1 MFLVVKMDFGSVEKY
16 WGLKQKHKKQPFS
29 DASASH
35 LSLVLW
41 HVWFQAGAWISH
53 TTTLTP
59 PSYEVG
65 GIAKRIKTARLRR
78 KTKPGRDTSRP
89 PIILILYWISI
100 IWHGREISRPYHTKS
115 FLGDL
120 MRLLSKKSFYHQGF
134 FAVNGERFLSLG
146 QCGMPSWEGGGG
158 IVWLAAWKLVF
169 NDAKRTVAPPNAK
182 HSTLLQDCFLCFCFL
197 FHWRFGNKA

>member
-41 HVWFQAGAWISH
+41 HVWFQAVAWISH
-53 TTTLTP
+53 TTSPTS

-89 PIILILYWISI
+89 PIIVIPCWISVI
-100 IWHGREISRPYHTKS
+100 CRGREVSRPYHAKS
-115 FLGDL
+115 FWKIWYN
-120 MRLLSKKSFYHQGF
+120 LLPWNHVIIRGF
-134 FAVNGERFLSLG
+134 SPWNGERFLSLG
-146 QCGMPSWEGGGG
+146 QSGMPS
-158 IVWLAAWKLVF
+158 
-169 NDAKRTVAPPNAK
+169 
-182 HSTLLQDCFLCFCFL
+182 
-197 FHWRFGNKA
+197 